1 MRSMTGFG
9 LGNAALGSGRLCI
22 EVKSLNHRYLDV
34 RVRVPSE
41 LGDHA
46 FYLEHLARSR
56 LVRGR
61 FDIQLRT
68 EGPIAPVPNLD
79 VTRIKS
85 LYCQLSALRDEL
97 TLAAE
102 IPLSALLGLPAI
114 YLEADELSADRVRTA
129 VDEAFAIAQQCL
141 EDMRAREGAHL
152 AAVLG
157 EILTRAE
164 NLVAR
169 CSARA
174 VESIQGYRDRL
185 RERVARLLDGPGMV
199 VDPARLEQE
208 VVLIAD
214 RSDVTEELAR
224 LGSHFAQLRRLIGA
238 NEPSGRRMDFL
249 LQEIGR
255 ETNTL
260 GAKSQDAALSH
271 LVVEL
276 KTEAERMREQVQNVE

>member
-9 LGNAALGSGRLCI
+9 IGDAVFGSGRLCI

-34 RVRVPSE
+34 RVRVPAE

-68 EGPIAPVPNLD
+68 EGQTVPMPRLD
-79 VTRIKS
+79 VERIRS
-85 LYCQLSALRDEL
+85 LYRQLSSLREEL
-97 TLAAE
+97 TPTAE
-102 IPLSALLGLPAI
+102 LSLSTLLGLPGM
-114 YLEADELSADRVRTA
+114 YLESDERGAERVRNA
-129 VDEAFAIAQQCL
+129 IESAFGAAQQRL
-141 EDMRAREGAHL
+141 EEMRAHEGAHL
-152 AAVLG
+152 AAVLSDVLG
-157 EILTRAE
+157 RAVE
-164 NLVAR
+164 LVSR
-169 CSARA
+169 CAARA
-174 VESIQGYRDRL
+174 SESIQGYRERL
-185 RERVARLLDGPGMV
+185 RERVSKLVEDPNIV
-199 VDPARLEQE
+199 VEPARLEQE

-214 RSDVTEELAR
+214 RSDVSEELAR
-224 LGSHFAQLRRLIGA
+224 LDSHFVQLRRLIESD
-238 NEPSGRRMDFL
+238 EPSGRRMDFL

-260 GAKSQDAALSH
+260 GAKSQDAILSH

-276 KTEAERMREQVQNVE
+276 KAETERMREQVQNVE

>member
-9 LGNAALGSGRLCI
+9 IGDAAFGSGRLCI

-34 RVRVPSE
+34 RVRVPAE

-68 EGPIAPVPNLD
+68 EGQTVPMPRLD
-79 VTRIKS
+79 VERIRS
-85 LYCQLSALRDEL
+85 LYHQLSSLRDEL
-97 TLAAE
+97 APTAE
-102 IPLSALLGLPAI
+102 LSLSTLLGLPGM
-114 YLEADELSADRVRTA
+114 YLESDERSADRVRNA
-129 VDEAFAIAQQCL
+129 IDAAFRAAQLRL
-141 EDMRAREGAHL
+141 EEMRAQEGAHL
-152 AAVLG
+152 EAVLSD
-157 EILTRAE
+157 ILSRALD
-164 NLVAR
+164 LVSR
-169 CSARA
+169 CAVRA
-174 VESIQGYRDRL
+174 GESIQSYRERL
-185 RERVARLLDGPGMV
+185 RERVSKLVEEPNIV
-199 VDPARLEQE
+199 VEPARLEQE

-214 RSDVTEELAR
+214 RSDVSEELAR
-224 LGSHFAQLRRLIGA
+224 LDSHFVQLRRLIESD
-238 NEPSGRRMDFL
+238 EPCGRRMDFL

-260 GAKSQDAALSH
+260 GAKSQDAVLSH

-276 KTEAERMREQVQNVE
+276 KAETERMREQVQNVE